1 MTDPKK
7 LAVALQ
13 YDFQDAP
20 RVTAKGQGQIA
31 EIIIA
36 EAAKNNI
43 QVEENPIMAQALSQ
57 IPLDEEIPEGL
68 YQGVAEI
75 LNFIL
80 QTSQNLNKS
89 KS

>member
-13 YDFQDAP
+13 YDFKDAP